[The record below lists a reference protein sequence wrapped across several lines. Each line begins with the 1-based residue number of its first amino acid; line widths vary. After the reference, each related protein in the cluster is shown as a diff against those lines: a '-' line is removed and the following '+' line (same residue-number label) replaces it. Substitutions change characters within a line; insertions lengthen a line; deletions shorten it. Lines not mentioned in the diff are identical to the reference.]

1 MVNEAAGEPGGA
13 QAAEPGGAHGASR
26 DRTLLMVTPYFPPAG
41 GGLEQYAFRLAIQ
54 LQRRHN
60 WRVVVATSGDRR
72 SPDRREIVDG
82 LTIYRLGYLFKISNT
97 PLDPG
102 WVRRLRSI
110 IEREN
115 PDLVNGHLPVPGLAD
130 AMVHVVGTTPFVVTY
145 HTNTMLKG
153 KLRYDI
159 PIWLY
164 ERIIGHRIL
173 TRAERIICSSTAVRD
188 FLEPYSGKCLVIP
201 PAVDVEEFAPGAG
214 PVGRRLL
221 FVGDLSHSHSHKGLH
236 YLLQALAEAPCRRV
250 CLDVV
255 GDGDDRSAYEEQCR
269 RLGIFDR
276 VRFHGRLSGTALVTR
291 YQESYALV
299 QPSTNDSVPT
309 TVVEAMA
316 CGLPIIASDVGGIP
330 SFVRD
335 GVTGRLVP
343 PADVASLVRAVEEL
357 FSDPATAIKR
367 GQAGRALVES
377 HLTVQEQADRTEAV
391 FEEILG
397 RPGGCKVAVVTPYYY
412 PRVGGLENYARHT
425 VRTLRA
431 AGYRVVV
438 ITSGDGSWRRVTD
451 EVDGVRVHR
460 LPRLCRVL
468 NTPLHPL
475 WPVWLWRLFARE
487 GVTVINAHTP
497 VPVMADAAR
506 AARGRR
512 PLVITYHN
520 DLVKNGFIGRLLCQ
534 LEHRFLTGPTLAA
547 ADEVVVTSEH
557 YARRSSRLRAVRN
570 KLTISAPGV
579 DIDLFRPTR
588 MTSGP
593 VPARLVF
600 VGQLDRTHRHK
611 GLDRLLEAL
620 VVARRE
626 IPELSLKVVGRGN
639 DQQRYAER
647 AQAMG
652 LGDSVSFAGFV
663 PDETLRDL
671 YSSASAVVLPAE
683 DDAEGFGMVILE
695 AAACATPAVATAVGG
710 VPAAA
715 LDGVTGLLVP
725 PGDTAALAAAL
736 VRITQDRPLHERLA
750 NQACSRARRSFSWNA
765 QGAALVTLIRTMTVD
780 RGHRG
785 TNAPGSSAANPRTPT

>member
-1 MVNEAAGEPGGA
+1 MVNQAPGE
-13 QAAEPGGAHGASR
+13 QAEPDGAHRASR
-26 DRTLLMVTPYFPPAG
+26 RRTLLMVTPYFPPGG
-41 GGLEQYAFRLAIQ
+41 GGLEQYVFRLASQ
-54 LQRRHN
+54 LQRRHD
-60 WRVVVATSGDRR
+60 WRVVVATSGDQR
-72 SPDRREIVDG
+72 SPDRQEITDG
-82 LTIYRLGYLFKISNT
+82 LTIYRLGYIFKISNT
-97 PLDPG
+97 PFDPR
-102 WVRRLRSI
+102 WARRLRSI
-110 IEREN
+110 VEREN
-115 PDLVNGHLPVPGLAD
+115 PDLVDAHLPVPGLAD
-130 AMVHVVGTTPFVVTY
+130 AMAHVVGSTPFVVTY

-153 KLRYDI
+153 KLRFDI

-173 TRAERIICSSTAVRD
+173 ARAERIICSSTAVRD
-188 FLEPYSGKCLVIP
+188 FLAPYAGKSLVIP
-201 PAVDVEEFAPGAG
+201 PAVDVEEFVPGT
-214 PVGRRLL
+214 PLVGRRLL
-221 FVGDLSHSHSHKGLH
+221 FVGNLTRAHSHKGLH
-236 YLLQALAEAPCRRV
+236 YLLEALAEAPCRQAG
-250 CLDVV
+250 LDVV
-255 GDGDDRSAYEEQCR
+255 GDGDARPAYEEQCQ
-269 RLGIFDR
+269 RLGIGDR

-316 CGLPIIASDVGGIP
+316 CGLPVIASDVGGIP
-330 SFVRD
+330 SLVRE

-343 PADVASLVRAVEEL
+343 PADVASLARAVAEL
-357 FSDPATAIKR
+357 YSDPATAIKH
-367 GQAGRALVES
+367 GQAGRAVIES

-397 RPGGCKVAVVTPYYY
+397 RSGGGTVAVVTPYYY
-412 PRVGGLENYARHT
+412 PWVGGLENYARQT

-438 ITSGDGSWRRVTD
+438 ITSGDRGWRRVTE

-460 LPRLCRVL
+460 LPRLGRVL

-475 WPVWLWRLFARE
+475 WPVWLGRLFARE
-487 GVTVINAHTP
+487 GVTIINAHTP

-506 AARGRR
+506 MARGRR

-520 DLVKNGFIGRLLCQ
+520 DLVKNGFLGRLLCQ
-534 LEHRFLTGPTLAA
+534 LEHRFLTSQTLAA

-557 YARRSSRLRAVRN
+557 YAWRSPRLRAVRD

-579 DIDLFRPTR
+579 DTDLFRSTR

-593 VPARLVF
+593 VPARLIF

-620 VVARRE
+620 VLARRE
-626 IPELSLKVVGRGN
+626 VPGLSLEVVGRGN
-639 DQQRYAER
+639 DQRRYADR

-671 YSSASAVVLPAE
+671 YSAASAVVLPANH
-683 DDAEGFGMVILE
+683 DAEGFGMVILE
-695 AAACATPAVATAVGG
+695 AAACGTPAVATAVGG
-710 VPAAA
+710 VPAAV

-736 VRITQDRPLHERLA
+736 VRITQDRRLRERLA
-750 NQACSRARRSFSWNA
+750 EGACSRARRGFTWSA
-765 QGAALVTLIRTMTVD
+765 QGAALVTLIRTMTLG
-780 RGHRG
+780 RGHPGTSAPRG
-785 TNAPGSSAANPRTPT
+785 SAANPRSLT